1 MMLSRL
7 SSVALAV
14 SRRPI
19 AFVALSRHGRQPTSL
34 AAYSAETT
42 RRTLGKDRLE
52 ELANMAERMQLDEP
66 NLKKL
71 LAKRL
76 TTMDATTEQA
86 EYIDWLLSSETKM
99 KPAPTTMKT
108 STTPVPIQKQT
119 APKSKSSAPSNS
131 GPQTFATDVQF
142 AERSDLHP
150 LSKRAIIEVMGLTTM
165 TEIQAR
171 TFEAASTGND
181 VLGRARTGTGK
192 TLAFLLPAIER
203 ILQSGDYH
211 AGQNIG
217 ILIVSPTRE
226 LASQIADQA
235 EKLLTFHPDTKVQ
248 VMFGGTNM
256 KTDINQ
262 LNRRLPTVLVATP
275 GRLLDHLESTTM
287 ARGGKFGKDI
297 MSKTPVVVLDETDRL
312 LDMGFRKAITKILN
326 FMPRGEKRQ
335 TLLFSATIPPDCTSS
350 GQPTF

>member
-1 MMLSRL
+1 M
-7 SSVALAV
+7 
-14 SRRPI
+14 
-19 AFVALSRHGRQPTSL
+19 AFAALSRHGRQPTSL
-34 AAYSAETT
+34 AAYSAETM
-42 RRTLGKDRLE
+42 RRTEGKDRLE

-66 NLKKL
+66 KLKKL

-76 TTMDATTEQA
+76 TAMDATTEKA
-86 EYIDWLLSSETKM
+86 EYIDWLLSSETNNM
-99 KPAPTTMKT
+99 KPSPTTVKT
-108 STTPVPIQKQT
+108 STTLAPIEIQT
-119 APKSKSSAPSNS
+119 APKRKSSAPSDT
-131 GPQTFATDVQF
+131 GPQTFASDVQF
-142 AERSDLHP
+142 ARRSDLHP

-171 TFEAASTGND
+171 TFEAASTGKD

-203 ILQSGDYH
+203 ILQSGDYQ

-262 LNRRLPTVLVATP
+262 LNRKLPTVLVATP

-312 LDMGFRKAITKILN
+312 LDMGFRKEITKILN
-326 FMPRGEKRQ
+326 FLPRGEKRQ
-335 TLLFSATIPPDCTSS
+335 TLLFSATIPPDCTSC
-350 GQPTF
+350 GQPYF